1 MKKILVLGAG
11 LSASTMI
18 KYFLDNS
25 EENDWCIEVGD
36 INEDIA
42 KEKTQGHP
50 RSATFSFD
58 INNKEVLT
66 EKIASSDV
74 VISFLPA
81 RFHPIVAGMC
91 VAQKT
96 HMVTASYVSKEM
108 KALDAAAKEAGIAM
122 LNELGVDPGI
132 DHMSAM
138 NVVDKIRDK
147 GGKLEGFYSSTG
159 GLVAPESD
167 NNPWNYK
174 FTWNPRNVVLAG
186 QGTATFIR
194 DGRYKYIPYTK
205 LFDRLLHTTVP
216 GVGDFEI
223 YPNRDSLTYRQTYN
237 LCDIPTMYRGTM
249 RRPGYSEAW
258 NVFVQLGMTDD
269 NVMVENADKMTWR
282 QFTNMFLRYDPIHQV
297 EEKLAN
303 YLDID
308 PEGEI
313 MKKLAWLGIF
323 EEKPLGFD
331 RATPA
336 QILQKLLEEKWEFE
350 EQDKDMIV
358 MQHRFIYS
366 LEGMKKEIT
375 SSMVVIGNDHTH
387 TAMSITVGTPVAI
400 ATKLLLNGTI
410 NVTGVHV
417 PVTKEL
423 YEPILNELEP
433 LGIKFTEEEKDY
445 TE

>member
-1 MKKILVLGAG
+1 MKSILVLGAG

-18 KYFLDNS
+18 KYFLDHS
-25 EENDWCIEVGD
+25 EENDWFVEVGD
-36 INEDIA
+36 INENIA
-42 KEKTQGHP
+42 KGKTSGHP
-50 RSATFSFD
+50 RSSTFAFD
-58 INNKEVLT
+58 IKNKEALT
-66 EKIASSDV
+66 GKVKVADV

-81 RFHPIVAGMC
+81 RFHPVVAEMC
-91 VAQKT
+91 VEQKT

-108 KALDAAAKEAGIAM
+108 KALDQAAKDAGIAM

-138 NVVDKIRDK
+138 RVVDNIREK
-147 GGKLEGFYSSTG
+147 GGVLEGFYSSTG

-167 NNPWNYK
+167 TNPWNYK

-194 DGRYKYIPYTK
+194 NGKYKYIPYTK
-205 LFDRLLHTTVP
+205 LFDRLIYTSVP

-223 YPNRDSLTYRQTYN
+223 YPNRDSLKYRETYD
-237 LCDIPTMYRGTM
+237 LKDIPTMYRGTM
-249 RRPGYSEAW
+249 RRPGFCEAW

-269 NVMVENADKMTWR
+269 TVNLENADKMTWR
-282 QFTNMFLRYDPIHQV
+282 EFTNMFLRYDPVAPV
-297 EEKLAN
+297 EEKLVN
-303 YLDID
+303 YLGLD
-308 PEGEI
+308 PDGEV
-313 MKKLAWLGIF
+313 MKKLTWLGIF
-323 EEKPLGFD
+323 EEKPLGCD
-331 RATPA
+331 CATPA
-336 QILQKLLEEKWEFE
+336 QVLQKLLEEKWEFE
-350 EQDKDMIV
+350 AQDKDMIV
-358 MQHRFIYS
+358 MQHRFIYT
-366 LEGMKKEIT
+366 LEGKKKEIT

-417 PVTKEL
+417 PVNKEI

-433 LGIKFTEEEKDY
+433 LGIKFTEEEKDFV
-445 TE
+445 E